1 LKKINISPAIE
12 GIIFDCDGT
21 LADTMPLHWE
31 AWHETLDFFSA
42 ECPQDFLEVLKGVP
56 TKTIVEKINKSF
68 GYVLDPNFFSEEKE
82 RRLLS
87 KLHRVKSIQPVED
100 LAREYKDILPMAVAS
115 GSLRDSVLE
124 TLKGIEMD
132 DFFDT
137 VITATDAV
145 SPKPD
150 PDIFLEAAKRIQIK
164 PENCLVLE
172 DSDAGIEAAIKAGM
186 HFIDVRPTLTY
197 KK

>member
-1 LKKINISPAIE
+1 MKKINISPAIE

-68 GYVLDPNFFSEEKE
+68 GYVLDPNLFSEEKE

-100 LAREYKDILPMAVAS
+100 LAREYQD
-115 GSLRDSVLE
+115 R
-124 TLKGIEMD
+124 
-132 DFFDT
+132 
-137 VITATDAV
+137 VIVDEKWNALLAFEAELMKERGLTA
-145 SPKPD
+145 K
-150 PDIFLEAAKRIQIK
+150 IH
-164 PENCLVLE
+164 
-172 DSDAGIEAAIKAGM
+172 G
-186 HFIDVRPTLTY
+186 
-197 KK
+197 

>member
-1 LKKINISPAIE
+1 MKKINISPAIE

-31 AWHETLDFFSA
+31 AWHETLEFFDA
-42 ECPQDFLEVLKGVP
+42 KCPQDFLEDLKGVP

-68 GYVLDPNFFSEEKE
+68 GYALDPNLFSEEKE

-87 KLHRVKSIQPVED
+87 KLYRVKSIQPVED
-100 LAREYKDILPMAVAS
+100 LARQYKDILPMAVAS
-115 GSLRDSVLE
+115 GSLRNSVLE
-124 TLKGIEMD
+124 TLKGIQMN

-137 VITATDAV
+137 VITANDAL

-150 PDIFLEAAKRIQIK
+150 PAVFLEAAKRIQVK

-172 DSDAGIEAAIKAGM
+172 DSDAGIEAAKKAGM
-186 HFIDVRPTLTY
+186 HFIDVRPILT
-197 KK
+197 